1 MELDIGGV
9 VESTGWLDGSGSGG
23 ACEHEICF
31 FFCFGDVGMCDA
43 EIMVGGK
50 WSGMSE

>member
-31 FFCFGDVGMCDA
+31 FFFVLVMWGCVMQRSWL
-43 EIMVGGK
+43 GGN
-50 WSGMSE
+50 GAV